1 MDAINTVKY
10 KKGNKKNKVGKG
22 KKERR
27 MNNVIT
33 MTYIFFP

>member
-1 MDAINTVKY
+1 MDIIYTVKY
-10 KKGNKKNKVGKG
+10 KKRNKRNKVGKG